1 MYIALAGRTGSSTTV
16 RTQHVLVNA
25 GQIRARVLTSPR
37 LQLQPLLPLLLLV
50 LLRVRRL
57 LMPVF
62 WLVRVA
68 VIVLVTLCFYGGDS
82 PSIRGGIG
90 IDLISPEI

>member
-57 LMPVF
+57 LMAVF
-62 WLVRVA
+62 WLVLVA
-68 VIVLVTLCFYGGDS
+68 VIVLVTLCFYGET
-82 PSIRGGIG
+82 PPPYEAE
-90 IDLISPEI
+90 LVLT